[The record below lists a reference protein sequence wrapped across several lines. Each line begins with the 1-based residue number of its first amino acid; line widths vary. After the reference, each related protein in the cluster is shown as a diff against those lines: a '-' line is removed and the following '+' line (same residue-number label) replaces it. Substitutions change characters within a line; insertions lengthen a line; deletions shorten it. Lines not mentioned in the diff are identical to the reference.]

1 LKILIITYYFSP
13 SSIIGAKRWTDFYNL
28 SKKNKDL
35 DLTVLTSNSNGKK
48 VLTDNI
54 HYIGKEHSFHGGNS
68 FQKKSSLLDIF
79 RHPSLFIRS
88 LDRSIFIPWVKK
100 CENWINLN
108 NKNEYDLI
116 ISSYG
121 PTASVIVGNYAK
133 KVFNVPF
140 VLDLRD
146 LISIQGQKT
155 RLPILHQLDRLFD
168 RFLTRNVDQFLTVS
182 HKCNAKAKAFYNKEA
197 SLIYNGF
204 VNELNLVNSDLSIKN
219 KQELKILYMGT
230 LGKNRNPQ
238 YIVRIL
244 NQYTQKNPTVK
255 ISLSF
260 ASRDNP
266 MDFIKEE
273 DHSNIEIN
281 ILGYLSK
288 EELSLEKEKSNVF
301 LLLEDHTSKG
311 DENLTG
317 KIYEYLEEEKPILVS
332 CSNTSDIGKIVKA
345 TNTGSIV
352 SSITELESFI
362 HSKRMRDNEECKK
375 YSRVNQYH
383 ELKKTLNLL
392 LNKQTQIN

>member
-28 SKKNKDL
+28 SKKDEDL
-35 DLTVLTSNSNGKK
+35 DLTILTSNSKGKK
-48 VLTDNI
+48 VLTENV

-68 FQKKSSLLDIF
+68 FQKKTSLLDIF

-88 LDRSIFIPWVKK
+88 LDRSIFLPWVKK

-133 KVFNVPF
+133 KVFNVPY

-155 RLPILHQLDRLFD
+155 RHPFTHQLDKLYD
-168 RFLTRNVDQFLTVS
+168 KFLTRKVDEFLTVS
-182 HKCNAKAKAFYNKEA
+182 PKCKIKAKAFYKREA

-204 VNELNLVNSDLSIKN
+204 INELNLINSDLSIKN
-219 KQELKILYMGT
+219 RQELKIIYTGT

-238 YIVRIL
+238 NIVHIL
-244 NQYTQKNPTVK
+244 NQYAQKYPVK

-281 ILGYLSK
+281 RLGYLSK

-301 LLLEDHTSKG
+301 LLLEDQTSKG

-317 KIYEYLEEEKPILVS
+317 KIYEYFEEEKPILVS
-332 CSNTSDIGKIVKA
+332 CSNTSDIGKVVKA

-375 YSRVNQYH
+375 YSRVNQYR

-392 LNKQTQIN
+392 LNKRTQIN